1 MNLRARVSSNIT
13 AVKSS
18 VAYLENRNLFERP
31 LSIAII
37 ALFISAPFHAAAQN
51 SYKFSFGSGK
61 PEAGYTQVHPD
72 MEYSSERGFGFEQ
85 GSRVRTGDGFVVGD
99 GTYFFSIA
107 VPEGNYRVQIMFGDP
122 DSESVATVKAELRRL
137 MIEEVK
143 VPAGRTASRIFTVNV
158 KIPAIST
165 GGQVR
170 LKGQREAVQEA
181 FNWDGKLNLQFSNSH
196 PALRRIEI
204 EKVNIPTIFI
214 LGDSTSTDQMADPY
228 SSWGQSITAFFK
240 PEIAVANHGESGE
253 SMAAAVAARRTDKIY
268 DSIKPGDFLL
278 IQFGHNDMKSN
289 APNALQIFE
298 DGLTK
303 AVEEARKRKATPVLI
318 TPVSR
323 RTFRDGKITNSFV
336 TRNNDDYLAAVK
348 RVARQTLTPL
358 VDLNAMS
365 ARLYETFGTERA
377 PLLFAHPAGLEVDGT
392 HHNDFGSYE
401 IAKCVLQG
409 IRDNNLAIAKFI
421 VNDFKGFDPSN
432 PDKIEE
438 FKLPRDMA
446 VK

>member
-1 MNLRARVSSNIT
+1 VRSNIK
-13 AVKSS
+13 AVKNS
-18 VAYLENRNLFERP
+18 VAFPESRNLFKQ
-31 LSIAII
+31 LWNMAVI
-37 ALFISAPFHAAAQN
+37 ALFISAPFHAAAQT
-51 SYKFSFGSGK
+51 SYKLDFVSDK

-72 MEYSSERGFGFEQ
+72 MEYNDERGFGFEP
-85 GSRVRTGDGFVVGD
+85 GSSVCAGDGFVIGD
-99 GTYFFSIA
+99 STCFFSVA
-107 VPEGNYRVQIMFGDP
+107 VPEGNYRVQVTFGDP
-122 DSESVATVKAELRRL
+122 DAESVATVKAELRRL

-143 VPAGRTASRIFTVNV
+143 VSAGRTTSRTFTVNV
-158 KIPAIST
+158 KTPAIST

-204 EKVNIPTIFI
+204 EKVNVPTIFI

-253 SMAAAVAARRTDKIY
+253 SMAGAVGARRTDKIY

-298 DGLTK
+298 DGLMK
-303 AVEEARKRKATPVLI
+303 AVEEARKLGATPVLV

-323 RTFRDGKITNSFV
+323 RTFQDGKITNSFV
-336 TRNNDDYLAAVK
+336 TRNGDDYLAAVK
-348 RVARQTLTPL
+348 KVARQTLTPL
-358 VDLNAMS
+358 IDLNAMS
-365 ARLYETFGTERA
+365 AMLYETFGTERA
-377 PLLFAHPAGLEVDGT
+377 QLLFAHPVGLEVDGT

-438 FKLPRDMA
+438 FKLPRDIA